1 MTGNTRALVEHDP
14 EARFVVNIHSIHNY
28 KLIAAVVPRDLLVP
42 FTGVDGEDINALR
55 KKAAR
60 LVRGEKQCDNDDA
73 AQPADDSDPLPF
85 DRGGTKGLA
94 TAGPNTIFKG
104 TLSTQN
110 KLELTKM
117 ASVLGITVLE
127 KDRKQELVS
136 KVREYLEAN
145 PSVRNNVQFIQVT
158 WRSNRKASTI
168 VASTPETASS
178 QSLLSPRFPSLS
190 LRLHTGGVTDV
201 PRGSVKH
208 VRFSGEAAIQDLRER
223 AEKILAIR
231 ESEELAEE
239 AVRLG
244 RMVSSDAP
252 LY

>member
-104 TLSTQN
+104 TLSTLLRYCRN
-110 KLELTKM
+110 VRPTWVKFNSKDTK
-117 ASVLGITVLE
+117 
-127 KDRKQELVS
+127 
-136 KVREYLEAN
+136 
-145 PSVRNNVQFIQVT
+145 
-158 WRSNRKASTI
+158 
-168 VASTPETASS
+168 
-178 QSLLSPRFPSLS
+178 
-190 LRLHTGGVTDV
+190 
-201 PRGSVKH
+201 
-208 VRFSGEAAIQDLRER
+208 
-223 AEKILAIR
+223 
-231 ESEELAEE
+231 ESEWCS
-239 AVRLG
+239 RF
-244 RMVSSDAP
+244 
-252 LY
+252 